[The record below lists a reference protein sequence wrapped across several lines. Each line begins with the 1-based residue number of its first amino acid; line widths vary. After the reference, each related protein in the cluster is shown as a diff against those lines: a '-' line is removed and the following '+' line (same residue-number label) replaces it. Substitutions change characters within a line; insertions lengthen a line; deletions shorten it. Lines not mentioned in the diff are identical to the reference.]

1 MKSSALIL
9 LAKPTRTQ
17 SYGDSVQ
24 TLTPEEEMEEWL
36 SGARDESV
44 ALKVWWRFASGEKK
58 RRCGREHLRWRA
70 WYDQFTGWKLSTSLA
85 ICLQSS

>member
-44 ALKVWWRFASGEKK
+44 ALKVWWRFASGKK
-58 RRCGREHLRWRA
+58 GDGVVE
-70 WYDQFTGWKLSTSLA
+70 STSGGGHGMINLRDGN
-85 ICLQSS
+85 